1 MPFITVSTGS
11 LIQFLNRTIPQKPLN
26 LLAFFDM
33 SQLSRSDIYDR
44 PFAELLPSE
53 KAAVMKALY
62 DPKQC
67 GSDQTEDW
75 FGRYAGRSRSR
86 KELAERF
93 GYSSR
98 NVARY
103 LRINDLIQP
112 LKDLVDGNKISLVAA
127 VELSYLPVGE
137 QWIVYNVISKKGLK
151 LTASFASFSYVHF

>member
-1 MPFITVSTGS
+1 MKNRETVCNTADKSNSKKILKEKG
-11 LIQFLNRTIPQKPLN
+11 I
-26 LLAFFDM
+26 
-33 SQLSRSDIYDR
+33 QLSRSDIYDR

-112 LKDLVDGNKISLVAA
+112 LKDFVDGNKISLVAA